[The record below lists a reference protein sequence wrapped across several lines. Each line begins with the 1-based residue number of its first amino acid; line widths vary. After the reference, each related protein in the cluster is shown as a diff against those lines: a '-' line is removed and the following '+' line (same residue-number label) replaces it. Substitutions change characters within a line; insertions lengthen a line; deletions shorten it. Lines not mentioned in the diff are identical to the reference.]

1 MSDEDEGQKVLR
13 RAEDAR
19 YFCCGDDGIVREHI
33 YLDGKPPP
41 RGAVQAKRWKLVS
54 TVAHSTQHAEIIPA
68 DLGGMRIGDAFVK
81 TVIKDPKVQAHGE
94 WLCAHYPDQGA
105 LFREGVFSGI
115 QDKSPH
121 GLPLILGGTKWPVVL
136 NADELSWN
144 LWRAASR
151 GTWLDYPPPPQTET
165 NLFFH
170 TAYAI
175 ADCHEAFFDL
185 LRGTELIAEAI
196 SSDMLSKQGVPSD
209 LWGETDLYLDIARN
223 TLLRGEHTRS
233 GFSLTPVLR
242 TLTLKRPVHN
252 VVPEPKRKRIP
263 KKKAQVIAALKEH
276 DITSTAELS
285 KHTQAQLAAALADEI
300 PGWGSTAE
308 RVEALRAM
316 LKRIGDGD
324 FLACREASPKN

>member
-1 MSDEDEGQKVLR
+1 MSDEDEVQKASR
-13 RAEDAR
+13 RAENAR

-41 RGAVQAKRWKLVS
+41 RDAVQAKRWKLVS
-54 TVAHSTQHAEIIPA
+54 TLARSTQHAEIIA
-68 DLGGMRIGDAFVK
+68 TNLDGMRIGDAFVK

-115 QDKSPH
+115 QDKSPY
-121 GLPLILGGTKWPVVL
+121 GLPLILAGTKWPVVL

-151 GTWLDYPPPPQTET
+151 GTSQDYPPPPQTET
-165 NLFFH
+165 NPFFH

-175 ADCHEAFFDL
+175 AGRHEAFFDL
-185 LRGTELIAEAI
+185 LRSTELIAEAI
-196 SSDMLSKQGVPSD
+196 SSDMLSKQGVPSN
-209 LWGETDLYLDIARN
+209 LWGETDLYLDIVRN

-233 GFSLTPVLR
+233 GFSFTPVLR
-242 TLTLKRPVHN
+242 TLTLKRRVHHA
-252 VVPEPKRKRIP
+252 VPEPKRKGIP
-263 KKKAQVIAALKEH
+263 KKKAQVIAALKRR
-276 DITSTAELS
+276 DITSIAKMSE
-285 KHTQAQLAAALADEI
+285 HTQAQLAAELAEEI
-300 PGWGSTAE
+300 PGWGSTAD

-316 LKRIGDGD
+316 LKRIKDDD
-324 FLACREASPKN
+324 FLACS